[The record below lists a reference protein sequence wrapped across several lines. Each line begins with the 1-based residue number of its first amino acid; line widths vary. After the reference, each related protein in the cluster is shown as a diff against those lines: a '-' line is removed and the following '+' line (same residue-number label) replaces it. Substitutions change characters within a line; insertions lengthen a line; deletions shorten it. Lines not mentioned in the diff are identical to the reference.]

1 VGGKRREELAADF
14 WERAGGG
21 DEWPRP
27 IETALVRIA
36 PVWVVHEEGLTPGAV
51 ASWLRR
57 RGARLPVPDD
67 GRALGG
73 CLVAFRGCGAVF
85 VDSVLAPD
93 EARVV
98 IAHEA
103 AHFLGDYEAPR
114 GRALRRL
121 GPSVLPVLDGDRA
134 ASPAEGWAAALAG
147 VRLGAHVHYM
157 DRTYDPART
166 PATDA
171 VERAADELALEL
183 LAPHRLVIATLA
195 ARGPLPPQVVP
206 WERLLADHFALPWRW
221 AAFYARHLAASAR
234 RRKTFTEHLGF

>member
-1 VGGKRREELAADF
+1 MAGKRREELAADF

-21 DEWPRP
+21 DDLPRP
-27 IETALVRIA
+27 IEAALVRAA
-36 PVWVVHEEGLTPGAV
+36 PVGVVRAERLTPWAV
-51 ASWLRR
+51 AGWLRR
-57 RGARLPVPDD
+57 RGAFLPVPED

-85 VDSVLAPD
+85 VDADLPPD

-103 AHFLGDYEAPR
+103 AHFLADYEAPR
-114 GRALRRL
+114 DRALHRL
-121 GPSVLPVLDGDRA
+121 GPSVLPVLDGDRPA
-134 ASPAEGWAAALAG
+134 TEAEGWAAALAG

-166 PATDA
+166 RATDA

-183 LAPHRLVIATLA
+183 LAPRHLVTAALA
-195 ARGPLPPQVVP
+195 ANGPLPRQAAP
-206 WERLLADHFALPWRW
+206 WERLLVQLFALPRRW
-221 AAFYARHLAASAR
+221 AAFCARRLVASDR
-234 RRKTFTEHLGF
+234 RRKTFTEHLGL